1 MAEQNHTRSVHP
13 VSFSRTIKEE
23 LAEQFGTARHCQIA
37 ELAALI
43 SADGSV
49 AVRRNGNLALAVESE
64 NRLVVRKADALIRRA
79 FHTVPE
85 TGISVS
91 GEQHRSRI
99 CTAAVPDSDQASR
112 ILMGVKYLTRSGV
125 LRETELPVSGVLLR
139 SSCCRRAFLRGAF
152 LASGSVSDPNRSY
165 HLEIVCGNREKA
177 EQIQEMMRSFSVDAR
192 TVVRKGLFVVYVKE
206 SDGISDF
213 FSLTG
218 AYRGLMQMENIRI
231 LHGISGSV
239 NRSVNCETANLA
251 KTVEASV
258 EQIRCIEKIRDTIG
272 LSELSPQLREMAEV
286 RLENPDAP
294 LKDLGGLLNPPVGK
308 SGVNHRLRRLKQ
320 IAEDID
326 SGSFPGKPETGER
339 DGDGGFRK

>member
-1 MAEQNHTRSVHP
+1 MTKQQAKAETEKRP
-13 VSFSRTIKEE
+13 PSFSQTIKEE

-43 SADGSV
+43 SFCGSV
-49 AVRRNGNLALAVESE
+49 IVRENGKIAFAAESE
-64 NRLVVRKADALIRRA
+64 NLLAIRKICSLIRRA
-79 FHTVPE
+79 YHIMPE

-91 GEQHRSRI
+91 GEKHRNRI
-99 CTAAVPDSDQASR
+99 CTVVVPDSEPASR
-112 ILMGVKYLTRSGV
+112 ILMGVKYLSRGGV
-125 LRETELPVSGVLLR
+125 VRETELPVSAVLLR

-152 LASGSVSDPNRSY
+152 LAAGSVNDPSRSY
-165 HLEIVCGNREKA
+165 HLEIVCAGEDKA
-177 EQIQEMMRSFSVDAR
+177 QQVQEMMRSFSIEAR
-192 TVVRKGLFVVYVKE
+192 IVVRKGTYVVYVKE

-213 FSLTG
+213 FNLTG
-218 AYRGLMQMENIRI
+218 AHQGLMQMENIRI

-258 EQIRCIEKIRDTIG
+258 EQIRCIETIRDTIG
-272 LSELSPQLREMAEV
+272 LSELSPPLQQMAEV

-294 LKDLGGLLNPPVGK
+294 LKALGALLDPPVGK

-320 IAEDID
+320 IAEDIR
-326 SGSFPGKPETGER
+326 SGN
-339 DGDGGFRK
+339 